1 MSAGANPI
9 TTAIRNWTLRSP
21 ARLAA
26 GVAILFGVV
35 LIGRLI
41 VTAIVGTD
49 SAGTETVAD
58 PNAGGSVSVS
68 LTSEAGKEVTEKE
81 VVAMPTTSAVRSPA
95 SAAMYYAHAFLDTTA
110 SPTQWAVAL
119 SRVTRPER
127 VTDSIAGARPTTPV
141 AILSPTRTLPE
152 TTSAAAIVE
161 IDTSAGVLKIRLTA
175 NDGDWQVD
183 GPLPTL
189 GLVTATTTPRS
200 TTTSPTTTTA
210 RTSTS
215 TTPDTTSTQ
224 PAPSPTAAPPAQQA
238 TSPAP
243 VPVPG
248 PIPLPELDTPLPGP
262 LT

>member
-35 LIGRLI
+35 FLGRLL
-41 VTAIVGTD
+41 VTVIVGTD
-49 SAGTETVAD
+49 GAGTETVAE
-58 PNAGGSVSVS
+58 PNADGSISAS
-68 LTSEAGKEVTEKE
+68 LTSEAGKEVTERE
-81 VVAMPTTSAVRSPA
+81 VVAMPITSAVRSPA

-141 AILSPTRTLPE
+141 AILSSTRTLPE

-161 IDTSAGVLKIRLTA
+161 VDTSAGTLKIRLTA
-175 NDGDWQVD
+175 NDGTWQVD
-183 GPLPTL
+183 GPLPVL
-189 GLVTATTTPRS
+189 GIGAAITTPRS
-200 TTTSPTTTTA
+200 TTPSATSTAA
-210 RTSTS
+210 RT
-215 TTPDTTSTQ
+215 TPPATPATTSTQ